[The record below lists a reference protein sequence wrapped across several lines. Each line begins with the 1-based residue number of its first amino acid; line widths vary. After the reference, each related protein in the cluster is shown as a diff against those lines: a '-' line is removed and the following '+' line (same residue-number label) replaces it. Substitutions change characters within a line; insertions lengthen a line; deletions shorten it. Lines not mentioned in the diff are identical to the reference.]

1 MLRTAGLATL
11 GNDKTA
17 SIQRDA
23 TEPFLDKP
31 ILSVAIE
38 WLKLAIL
45 GPKVKTDQGC
55 NFGSGQ
61 VFTLGERDPQ
71 CCK

>member
-1 MLRTAGLATL
+1 MLRKVGLTTL

-23 TEPFLDKP
+23 IEPFLDKP

-38 WLKLAIL
+38 WPKLAIL
-45 GPKVKTDQGC
+45 WP
-55 NFGSGQ
+55 
-61 VFTLGERDPQ
+61 
-71 CCK
+71 